1 MAKAP
6 THASIDYAQVN
17 ADLFSERASV
27 LAEIVT
33 LEPRL
38 RRSPKARAAMVVARR
53 RLDSL
58 ETRIVQTN
66 RGLVVNYARR
76 FSKLGR
82 GQDLADFEAAGT
94 LGLVSAMKSYDPTK
108 GPFAQWAY
116 HPIQRA
122 VTRAVRD
129 ADHPN
134 MNPGDFER
142 RPDVLR
148 ARERIREKGGDMSN
162 AAVAAEAGTTIGQV
176 RRVLEAPRLVSA
188 DLPVG
193 EEGGGTLGELVGDMS
208 EDLADQV
215 QASMSVAALEEYGF
229 NVLDL
234 RELYVITKHFGL
246 DGDEPQKLATI
257 GTTLGLSRE
266 AARQIEAKALAKL
279 RHPKVLRRLVRQRE
293 D

>member
-1 MAKAP
+1 MAEIP
-6 THASIDYAQVN
+6 GEGYDYAGEN
-17 ADLFSERASV
+17 ARLFTERA
-27 LAEIVT
+27 LLLEELET

-38 RRSPKARAAMVVARR
+38 RRSPKARAAAGAARR
-53 RLDSL
+53 RLEDI

-76 FSKLGR
+76 FAKLGR
-82 GQDLADFEAAGT
+82 SQDLADFEAAGT
-94 LGLVSAMKSYDPTK
+94 MGLVAAMKSYDPDK

-142 RPDVLR
+142 RPDILR
-148 ARERIREKGGDMSN
+148 ARERLRENGAELTN
-162 AAVAAEAGTTIGQV
+162 EAIAAEAGTTVGQV
-176 RRVLEAPRLVSA
+176 RRVLEAPRLVSS

-193 EEGGGTLGELVGDMS
+193 EDGDGTLGELVPDTS
-208 EDLADQV
+208 ADLADIV
-215 QASMSVAALEEYGF
+215 HLDASIAALDRYGF
-229 NVLDL
+229 DVLDL
-234 RELYVITKHFGL
+234 REIYVLTKHFGL

-279 RHPKVLRRLVRQRE
+279 AHPNVLRKLSRQRSR
-293 D
+293 